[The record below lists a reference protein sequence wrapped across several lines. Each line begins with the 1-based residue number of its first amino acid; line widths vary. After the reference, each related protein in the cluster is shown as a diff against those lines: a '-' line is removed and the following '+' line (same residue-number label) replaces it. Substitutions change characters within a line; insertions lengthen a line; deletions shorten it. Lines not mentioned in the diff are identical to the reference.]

1 MGGGTV
7 LIDDFRN
14 LSLERK
20 SAFGKLFV
28 LPVYSNDLSGFI
40 EKCGAKKIA
49 ENKYSILLKET
60 EQVNLLGNDVLFN
73 SIDREYGILY
83 GVLRR
88 AKSEDMRFVRK
99 FVSEMDIEPIDTSSS
114 SLYYFLKGQKNYE
127 GYLLREY
134 RAGASLLQS
143 YFKDHTQEEL
153 HRLILKRLERDWKD
167 GLKPYFATLKSK
179 TVNETIQIEGEGFIT
194 MERLP
199 TTMKLVDSL
208 VAMKVADHRKALD
221 SVRKV
226 RIFRK
231 EELKIPIYLHS
242 NLVIELNKRFGELE
256 FAKLKSASDRLINY
270 LNESAGVYGISRNK
284 PFVTFNLVYSRLAK
298 DETREITTAL
308 SVDISPENIII
319 SPNTFP
325 NHNDLVHLYYGI
337 DRYFDFSN

>member
-49 ENKYSILLKET
+49 ENKYSILLREV

-73 SIDREYGILY
+73 RIDREYGILY

-88 AKSEDMRFVRK
+88 AKSDDMK
-99 FVSEMDIEPIDTSSS
+99 FVKKFASGMGIESIETSSS
-114 SLYYFLKGQKNYE
+114 SLYYFLKWQKNYE
-127 GYLLREY
+127 GYFLREY
-134 RAGASLLQS
+134 RAGAPLLQS
-143 YFKDHTQEEL
+143 YFKDHTQVKL
-153 HRLILKRLERDWKD
+153 HRLILKRLDRDWKD

-179 TVNETIQIEGEGFIT
+179 TINATIQVEGEGFVT
-194 MERLP
+194 MDRLP
-199 TTMKLVDSL
+199 ESMKLVDSL
-208 VAMKVADHRKALD
+208 LAMKVADHRKALNN
-221 SVRKV
+221 VRKV
-226 RIFRK
+226 RVFRK
-231 EELKIPIYLHS
+231 EELKIPVDLHT
-242 NLVIELNKRFGELE
+242 NLVIELNKWFGGDEL
-256 FAKLKSASDRLINY
+256 AKLESASDRLISY
-270 LNESAGVYGISRNK
+270 LNESAGVYGINRNK
-284 PFVTFNLVYSRLAK
+284 LLVTFNLVYSKLTK
-298 DETREITTAL
+298 DEKRDITSAL

-319 SPNTFP
+319 SPNTLP
-325 NHNDLVHLYYGI
+325 NHNDLLHLYYGI